1 MGSLSTEWIF
11 DGIISIES
19 LFDGAGTRPLW
30 GVITSRTPA
39 CGTRRAGFSQAQE
52 PMPTKTLREFERIDD
67 EATCLCDSD
76 RTDLGCFEH
85 FERDA

>member
-1 MGSLSTEWIF
+1 
-11 DGIISIES
+11 
-19 LFDGAGTRPLW
+19 
-30 GVITSRTPA
+30 
-39 CGTRRAGFSQAQE
+39 
-52 PMPTKTLREFERIDD
+52 MPTKTLREFERIDD